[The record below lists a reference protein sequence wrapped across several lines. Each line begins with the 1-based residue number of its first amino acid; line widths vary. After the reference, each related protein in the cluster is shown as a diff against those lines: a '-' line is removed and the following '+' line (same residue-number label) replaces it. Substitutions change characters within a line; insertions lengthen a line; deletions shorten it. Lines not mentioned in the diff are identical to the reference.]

1 MHVSLDI
8 LNFIFDSGVSKAK
21 SEEDKS
27 KIRYLNQAMLFG
39 TIMFLPDLIFEA
51 ILGGLPVSILNLT
64 FIVSSVICFLI
75 NRQGNYRLARNF
87 AMVGLNLILLA
98 ANFTE
103 GTQTG
108 NYLIYSALILL
119 FPILMKLKDSK
130 TEIGLLF
137 VFTVLCLLISVIFC
151 PNKGQIVL
159 LNETK
164 ADYLFKGSFL
174 VSFGLI
180 SILSYIIFL
189 ITQNREEELIQAKEM
204 AEQSAQIKMQ
214 FLSNMSHELRTPL
227 NGIIGTTNLLQL
239 SEPTSQQK
247 EQIELL
253 KYSSAHMLHLV
264 NDLLDFSKIE
274 SGKIE
279 LDHRAFNL
287 ALFVK
292 NIYQSF
298 AAQFEQKNLYF
309 KLELHD
315 DSLDYLISSD
325 DMKLGQVLNN
335 LLSNALKFTEN
346 GGVTLSIQ
354 TKLIKPD
361 QLQVQFDVIDTGI
374 GIESQNIEKVFE
386 SFVQADVNTT
396 RKYGGTGLGLSISQ
410 QLAAAFKA
418 NLIAQSEYGKGS
430 RFTFSPTFQLLKNVS
445 LPTVKKQE
453 TSFHILQG
461 LRILIAEDNKINML
475 IARKFLQSWGVQLT
489 EAVNGKEAIAFAKQ
503 KQFDIILLDL
513 EMPEADGYTALQEIR
528 KEQPN
533 IPAMAFTAAVFQN
546 LSNTLLEKGFNDFI
560 LKPFDPYDLNAKLM
574 KLHTQKEFLNADS
587 QHVD

>member
-1 MHVSLDI
+1 MHAFSHI

-27 KIRYLNQAMLFG
+27 KIRYLNQAMFFG

-51 ILGGLPVSILNLT
+51 IIAGWPVSILNLT
-64 FIVSSVICFLI
+64 FVISSAICFLI

-87 AMVGLNLILLA
+87 AIIGLNLILLT
-98 ANFTE
+98 ANFSE

-137 VFTVLCLLISVIFC
+137 ISTVLCLLISVIFC
-151 PNKGQIVL
+151 PNKGQMVL

-180 SILSYIIFL
+180 SILSYIIFV
-189 ITQNREEELIQAKEM
+189 ITQNREEELIKAKEI

-239 SEPTSQQK
+239 SEPNSQQK

-279 LDHRAFNL
+279 LDRRAFDL

-298 AAQFEQKNLYF
+298 AGQFEQKNLYF

-315 DSLDYLISSD
+315 DSLDYMIDSD
-325 DMKLGQVLNN
+325 DMKLGQILNN
-335 LLSNALKFTEN
+335 LVSNALKFTEK

-354 TKLIKPD
+354 TKLIKSD

-374 GIESQNIEKVFE
+374 GIAQNNKEKVFE
-386 SFVQADVNTT
+386 SFVQADLNTT

-410 QLAAAFKA
+410 QLANAFEA
-418 NLIAQSEYGKGS
+418 NIVLESEPEKGS
-430 RFTFSPTFQLLKNVS
+430 RFSFAPTFQLLKNVA
-445 LPTVKKQE
+445 LPTATKQE
-453 TSFHILQG
+453 SRFQSLQG
-461 LRILIAEDNKINML
+461 LHILIAEDNKINML
-475 IARKFLQSWGVQLT
+475 IARKFLQSWGVHLT

-503 KQFDIILLDL
+503 KKYDIILLDL

-528 KEQPN
+528 KEQPD

-546 LSNTLLEKGFNDFI
+546 LANSLLDKGFNDYI
-560 LKPFDPYDLNAKLM
+560 LKPFDPHDLNTKLM
-574 KLHTQKEFLNADS
+574 KLYTQKEMSNAKR
-587 QHVD
+587 